1 MKMRMRLNAFKIK
14 SLQRQPESESQE
26 AGKAC
31 PWPPQVDLEPFTG
44 ADPQGWGCRLDP

>member
-26 AGKAC
+26 PRKSMPLATSG
-31 PWPPQVDLEPFTG
+31 
-44 ADPQGWGCRLDP
+44 